1 MKFSTLDVEIVEKC
15 EVVIAV
21 LAFSECR
28 KRLLIFS
35 FLNRKVEARGDF

>member
-35 FLNRKVEARGDF
+35 FFEQESGSAR